1 MSTVSNFP
9 WLTLLWAIPVVGAA
23 VIIVLPASLRQFA
36 KYAGLVVALAVLVL
50 SLALAGRF
58 DPKGAQFQFVENH
71 PWIPSFGTGYIL
83 GLDGIAL
90 ALVVLTA
97 VLVPLLLIAG
107 WNDADGAAYR
117 AKIEVLFSKTG
128 DTETLLELRR
138 LWKVEDA
145 ARRYLSE
152 CLPHPC
158 PDLALR
164 AHYREKLRKAME

>member
-1 MSTVSNFP
+1 MESERTSSSSQP
-9 WLTLLWAIPVVGAA
+9 EARAT
-23 VIIVLPASLRQFA
+23 SR
-36 KYAGLVVALAVLVL
+36 
-50 SLALAGRF
+50 SR
-58 DPKGAQFQFVENH
+58 
-71 PWIPSFGTGYIL
+71 T
-83 GLDGIAL
+83 
-90 ALVVLTA
+90 
-97 VLVPLLLIAG
+97 G